1 MKEKNVVITGYVY
14 GDQPY
19 SVIKENV
26 IKQGGIIKGSVTS
39 KTDYLIY
46 NPKRWGVNPA
56 TGEKVNLS
64 ETTKLKKAPPKLKKK
79 RILKSPV
86 LMSPIKITLK
96 IDKKKASLLLNV

>member
-1 MKEKNVVITGYVY
+1 MKEKNVVITGYEFV
-14 GDQPY
+14 DQTY

-26 IKQGGIIKGSVTS
+26 IKQGGIIKKSVTS

-64 ETTKLKKAPPKLKKK
+64 ETTKLKKARELKAKGNN
-79 RILKSPV
+79 ID
-86 LMSPIKITLK
+86 IITGDEFLEK
-96 IDKKKASLLLNV
+96 YK

>member
-1 MKEKNVVITGYVY
+1 MKEKNVVITGYEFV
-14 GDQPY
+14 DQTY

-26 IKQGGIIKGSVTS
+26 IKQGGILKGSVTS

-64 ETTKLKKAPPKLKKK
+64 ETTKLKKARELKAKGNN
-79 RILKSPV
+79 IE
-86 LMSPIKITLK
+86 IITGDEFLEK
-96 IDKKKASLLLNV
+96 YK

>member
-1 MKEKNVVITGYVY
+1 MKEKNVVITGYEFV
-14 GDQPY
+14 DQTY

-26 IKQGGIIKGSVTS
+26 IKQGGILKGSVTS

-64 ETTKLKKAPPKLKKK
+64 ETTKLKKARELKAKGNN
-79 RILKSPV
+79 ID
-86 LMSPIKITLK
+86 IITGDEFLEK
-96 IDKKKASLLLNV
+96 YK

>member
-1 MKEKNVVITGYVY
+1 MKEKKVVITGYEFV
-14 GDQPY
+14 DQTY

-26 IKQGGIIKGSVTS
+26 IKQGGILKGSVTS

-64 ETTKLKKAPPKLKKK
+64 ETTKLKKARELKAKGNN
-79 RILKSPV
+79 IE
-86 LMSPIKITLK
+86 IITGDEFLEK
-96 IDKKKASLLLNV
+96 YK

>member
-1 MKEKNVVITGYVY
+1 MKEKNVVITGYV
-14 GDQPY
+14 DQTY

-26 IKQGGIIKGSVTS
+26 IKQGGILKGSVTS

-64 ETTKLKKAPPKLKKK
+64 ETTKLKKARELKAKGNN
-79 RILKSPV
+79 IE
-86 LMSPIKITLK
+86 IITGNDFLE
-96 IDKKKASLLLNV
+96 I

>member
-1 MKEKNVVITGYVY
+1 MKEKNVVITGYEYV
-14 GDQPY
+14 DQTY

-64 ETTKLKKAPPKLKKK
+64 ETTKLKKARELKAKGNN
-79 RILKSPV
+79 ID
-86 LMSPIKITLK
+86 IITGDEFLEK
-96 IDKKKASLLLNV
+96 YK

>member
-1 MKEKNVVITGYVY
+1 MKEKNVVITGYEFV
-14 GDQPY
+14 DQTY

-26 IKQGGIIKGSVTS
+26 IKQGGIIKKSVTS

-64 ETTKLKKAPPKLKKK
+64 ETTKLKKARELKAKGNN
-79 RILKSPV
+79 
-86 LMSPIKITLK
+86 
-96 IDKKKASLLLNV
+96 IDIFTGDEFLGKYK

>member
-1 MKEKNVVITGYVY
+1 MKEKNVVITGYEYV
-14 GDQPY
+14 DQTY

-26 IKQGGIIKGSVTS
+26 IKQGGILKGSVTS

-64 ETTKLKKAPPKLKKK
+64 ETTKLKKARELKAKGNN
-79 RILKSPV
+79 ID
-86 LMSPIKITLK
+86 IITGDEFLEK
-96 IDKKKASLLLNV
+96 YK

>member
-1 MKEKNVVITGYVY
+1 MKEKNVVITGYV
-14 GDQPY
+14 DQTY

-26 IKQGGIIKGSVTS
+26 IKQGGILKGSVTS

-64 ETTKLKKAPPKLKKK
+64 ETTKLKKARELKAKGNN
-79 RILKSPV
+79 ID
-86 LMSPIKITLK
+86 IITGDEFLEK
-96 IDKKKASLLLNV
+96 YK

>member
-1 MKEKNVVITGYVY
+1 MKEKNVVITGFV
-14 GDQPY
+14 DQTY

-26 IKQGGIIKGSVTS
+26 IKQGGILKGSVTS

-64 ETTKLKKAPPKLKKK
+64 ETTKLKKARELKAKGNN
-79 RILKSPV
+79 IE
-86 LMSPIKITLK
+86 IITGDEFLEK
-96 IDKKKASLLLNV
+96 YK

>member
-1 MKEKNVVITGYVY
+1 MKEKNVVITGYV
-14 GDQPY
+14 DQTY

-26 IKQGGIIKGSVTS
+26 IKQGGIIKESVTS

-64 ETTKLKKAPPKLKKK
+64 ETTKLKKARELKAKGNN
-79 RILKSPV
+79 IE
-86 LMSPIKITLK
+86 IITGNDFLE
-96 IDKKKASLLLNV
+96 I